1 VSVFDVYEGPGIA
14 EGRKSIALAVIVQP
28 RDKTMTDAEIEAL
41 SQKIVGNVVQK
52 TNATLRG

>member
-1 VSVFDVYEGPGIA
+1 
-14 EGRKSIALAVIVQP
+14 LAVTVQP

-41 SQKIVGNVVQK
+41 SQKIIGNVVQK